1 MLSRSRSYQ
10 GSGGDKIVVARGYI
24 VLQGEVSVE
33 FALRNTTTT
42 NSNHICRISKLS
54 VWRPF
59 RVRSGVLGGYEK
71 GHP

>member
-10 GSGGDKIVVARGYI
+10 GLGEGGGRIAVARGCT

-33 FALRNTTTT
+33 FASRDTTTT

-59 RVRSGVLGGYEK
+59 RVRSGVLGGV
-71 GHP
+71 